1 MAEKTDF
8 VAQAKAQM
16 DQWTAEM
23 KKMQD
28 KVMEAS
34 AQGQTQMMQ
43 HWDDMNAQRKKIE
56 AQMEEL
62 GRANMEAA
70 KEVQKSMESAWKE
83 MEKTMEA
90 ARKKMMGG

>member
-8 VAQAKAQM
+8 MAQAKAQM

-28 KVMEAS
+28 RMMEAS

-43 HWDDMNAQRKKIE
+43 QWDDMNAQRKKIE

-70 KEVQKSMESAWKE
+70 KEVQKSMESAWKD

>member
-70 KEVQKSMESAWKE
+70 KEVRNSMESAWQE